1 MLMEK
6 GKIRALGVDNLKLL
20 SNCHSMEEL
29 IKQYIKDVEEKQMKT
44 VRHQNKDLLNQHYKW
59 ALSQNEKIIN
69 IQRRVMQAINNR
81 YLARK
86 ESEILISQ
94 GFPVVKFYS

>member
-1 MLMEK
+1 
-6 GKIRALGVDNLKLL
+6 
-20 SNCHSMEEL
+20 
-29 IKQYIKDVEEKQMKT
+29 MKT

-86 ESEILISQ
+86 ESEI
-94 GFPVVKFYS
+94 